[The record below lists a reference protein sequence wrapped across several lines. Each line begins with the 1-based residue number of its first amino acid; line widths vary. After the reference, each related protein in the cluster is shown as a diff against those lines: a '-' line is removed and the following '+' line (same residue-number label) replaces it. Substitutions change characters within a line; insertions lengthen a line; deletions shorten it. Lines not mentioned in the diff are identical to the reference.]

1 MEEILKRI
9 EENIKLIK
17 DNQVEL
23 SDIEEKND
31 NVKSELEKLK
41 AERAA
46 ISDTESGFYK
56 DLSDKISDKDSEFRE
71 INAKR
76 MQKDNE
82 IKEMISKK
90 KEEIINKL
98 ESKKKYIDDN
108 RNVDLKGIKEE
119 KEKIERELKLNDT
132 TKEEFEKMSD
142 SEKREVRKAKENYL
156 NNKRRL
162 NDMAPQIEL
171 MKILDGKEP
180 KDRFIEIDNWKKN
193 IEKDFNKDN
202 MDKVLSNIKQQ
213 QYEQRKKEIKEAKEN
228 WYDSKGF
235 EEALEEAQKKKE
247 ERENKISDLKKEYPK
262 TKTYENYRKNIES
275 PQNNDSI
282 TTRNVDPSKNGNN
295 ITTKTTEP
303 LEDNTII
310 EKENIHKI
318 KSIFVSE
325 KEGYIYCEDSSG
337 KREPIKIEDALKAKK
352 ENFKN
357 LNIYNRCKNVA
368 NNWVEARILK
378 RKINPEIVAVLKDDK
393 EALKGY
399 IESIYK
405 GKQYP
410 FYLTHDLRNSKRKI
424 LHKMKMNFYAKYEKQ
439 SGAKILGAFWDKNN
453 ALESGNVLKQ
463 HDTNVKDMK
472 QEEEL
477 LEQTTNSKDYTIPN
491 YNRAINVSEVKIP
504 KEGIKKQYKVNNSNN
519 IIEKKAV
526 ATINLE
532 KFEMENEKIRTEV
545 VKNDNDSNNRIVH
558 ITDKDGNVVGEGKR
572 LWSINDG
579 ESKEQRTDDG
589 R

>member
-1 MEEILKRI
+1 MEEILKKL

-41 AERAA
+41 AERAT

-76 MQKDNE
+76 MQKDSE
-82 IKEMISKK
+82 IKEMISNK
-90 KEEIINKL
+90 KEEIINEL

-108 RNVDLKGIKEE
+108 RNVDLKGINLVELKKE
-119 KEKIERELKLNDT
+119 KEKIDRELKLNET

-142 SEKREVRKAKENYL
+142 SEKSEVRKAKENYL
-156 NNKRRL
+156 KNKKRL
-162 NDMAPQIEL
+162 NEINPQIEL
-171 MKILDGKEP
+171 MDTLDGKEP

-202 MDKVLSNIKQQ
+202 IDTVLSNIKQQ
-213 QYEQRKKEIKEAKEN
+213 QYEQRKKEIKEEKEN

-262 TKTYENYRKNIES
+262 TKTYENFRKNIET
-275 PQNNDSI
+275 PQNNDNI
-282 TTRNVDPSKNGNN
+282 TTRNPESSKKGNN

-303 LEDNTII
+303 LKDNTII
-310 EKENIHKI
+310 QKENIHKI

-352 ENFKN
+352 ENFKS

-368 NNWVEARILK
+368 NNWI
-378 RKINPEIVAVLKDDK
+378 
-393 EALKGY
+393 G
-399 IESIYK
+399 
-405 GKQYP
+405 
-410 FYLTHDLRNSKRKI
+410 
-424 LHKMKMNFYAKYEKQ
+424 
-439 SGAKILGAFWDKNN
+439 
-453 ALESGNVLKQ
+453 
-463 HDTNVKDMK
+463 
-472 QEEEL
+472 
-477 LEQTTNSKDYTIPN
+477 
-491 YNRAINVSEVKIP
+491 
-504 KEGIKKQYKVNNSNN
+504 NN
-519 IIEKKAV
+519 ILFI
-526 ATINLE
+526 
-532 KFEMENEKIRTEV
+532 
-545 VKNDNDSNNRIVH
+545 
-558 ITDKDGNVVGEGKR
+558 
-572 LWSINDG
+572 
-579 ESKEQRTDDG
+579 
-589 R
+589 